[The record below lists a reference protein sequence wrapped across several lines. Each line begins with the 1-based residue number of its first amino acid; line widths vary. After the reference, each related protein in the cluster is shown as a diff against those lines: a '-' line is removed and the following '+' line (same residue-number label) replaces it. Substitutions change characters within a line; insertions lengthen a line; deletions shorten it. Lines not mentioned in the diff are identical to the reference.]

1 MKKILLL
8 VLSAMM
14 LSSCC
19 TLFTPSKQT
28 ITFNGEN
35 GIKIYDDGM
44 KIAEIKD
51 NNTTSVRI
59 KKELSS
65 KYLIAKKEGY
75 RPTPLKLDTKFDAV
89 GVLNIFFFPVG
100 FVVDAA
106 TGQMCKWDT
115 TYIDIEMEK

>member
-35 GIKIYDDGM
+35 GIKIYDDGV

-89 GVLNIFFFPVG
+89 AVINILFWPG

-106 TGQMCKWDT
+106 TGQMCKWDST
-115 TYIDIEMEK
+115 NIDIEMEK

>member
-1 MKKILLL
+1 
-8 VLSAMM
+8 MM

-19 TLFTPSKQT
+19 TLFTPSKQA

-35 GIKIYDDGM
+35 GIKIYDDGV

-75 RPTPLKLDTKFDAV
+75 RPTPLKLDTKFNSVAV
-89 GVLNIFFFPVG
+89 INILFWPG

-115 TYIDIEMEK
+115 TNIDIEMEK

>member
-1 MKKILLL
+1 MVARIPNLELLL
-8 VLSAMM
+8 YKAQQALAHDPDFV
-14 LSSCC
+14 
-19 TLFTPSKQT
+19 Q
-28 ITFNGEN
+28 
-35 GIKIYDDGM
+35 

-51 NNTTSVRI
+51 NNSTSVYI

-75 RPTPLKLDTKFDAV
+75 RPTPLKLETKFDAV
-89 GVLNIFFFPVG
+89 AVINILFWPG

-106 TGQMCKWDT
+106 TGQMCKWDN

>member
-75 RPTPLKLDTKFDAV
+75 RPTPLKLDTKFNSVAV
-89 GVLNIFFFPVG
+89 INILFWPG

>member
-8 VLSAMM
+8 VLSAML

-19 TLFTPSKQT
+19 TLFTPSKQA

-35 GIKIYDDGM
+35 GIKIYDDGV

-51 NNTTSVRI
+51 NNSTSVYI

-75 RPTPLKLDTKFDAV
+75 RPTPLKLDTKFNSVAV
-89 GVLNIFFFPVG
+89 INILFWPG

-115 TYIDIEMEK
+115 TNIDIEMEK

>member
-106 TGQMCKWDT
+106 TGQMCKWDN

>member
-89 GVLNIFFFPVG
+89 GVLNILFWPG

-106 TGQMCKWDT
+106 TGQMCKWDN

>member
-1 MKKILLL
+1 MKKILLF
-8 VLSAMM
+8 VLPAML

-19 TLFTPSKQT
+19 TLFTSSKQA

-35 GIKIYDDGM
+35 GIKIYDDGV

-51 NNTTSVRI
+51 NNTTSVFI

-75 RPTPLKLDTKFDAV
+75 RPTPLKLDTKFNSVAV
-89 GVLNIFFFPVG
+89 INILFWPG

-115 TYIDIEMEK
+115 TNIDIEMEK

>member
-1 MKKILLL
+1 MKKILLF
-8 VLSAMM
+8 VLPAML

-35 GIKIYDDGM
+35 GIKIYDDGV

-75 RPTPLKLDTKFDAV
+75 RPTPLKLDTKFNSVAV
-89 GVLNIFFFPVG
+89 INILFWPG

-115 TYIDIEMEK
+115 TNIDIEMEK

>member
-8 VLSAMM
+8 VLSAML

-19 TLFTPSKQT
+19 TLFTPSKQA

-35 GIKIYDDGM
+35 GIKIYDDGV

-89 GVLNIFFFPVG
+89 AVINILFWPG

-115 TYIDIEMEK
+115 TNIDIEMEK

>member
-1 MKKILLL
+1 
-8 VLSAMM
+8 MM

-19 TLFTPSKQT
+19 TLFTPSKQA

-35 GIKIYDDGM
+35 GIKIYDDGV

-51 NNTTSVRI
+51 NNSTSVFI

-75 RPTPLKLDTKFDAV
+75 RPTPLKLDTKFNSVAV
-89 GVLNIFFFPVG
+89 INILFWPG

-115 TYIDIEMEK
+115 TNIDIEMEK

>member
-35 GIKIYDDGM
+35 GIKIYDDGVR
-44 KIAEIKD
+44 IAEIKD

-75 RPTPLKLDTKFDAV
+75 RPTPLKLDAKFNSVAV
-89 GVLNIFFFPVG
+89 INILFWPG

-106 TGQMCKWDT
+106 TGQMCKWDN

>member
-8 VLSAMM
+8 VLSAML

-106 TGQMCKWDT
+106 TGQMCKWDN

>member
-8 VLSAMM
+8 VLSAML

-75 RPTPLKLDTKFDAV
+75 RPTPLRLDTKFDAV

-115 TYIDIEMEK
+115 TYIDIEIEK

>member
-8 VLSAMM
+8 VLSAML

>member
-1 MKKILLL
+1 MKKILLF
-8 VLSAMM
+8 VLPAML

-19 TLFTPSKQT
+19 TLFTPSKQA

-35 GIKIYDDGM
+35 GIKIYDDGV

-89 GVLNIFFFPVG
+89 AVINILFWPG

-106 TGQMCKWDT
+106 TGQMCKWDST
-115 TYIDIEMEK
+115 NIDIEMEK

>member
-1 MKKILLL
+1 MKKILLF
-8 VLSAMM
+8 VLPAML

-35 GIKIYDDGM
+35 GIKIYDDGV

-51 NNTTSVRI
+51 NNSTSVFI

-75 RPTPLKLDTKFDAV
+75 RPTPLKLDTKFNSVAV
-89 GVLNIFFFPVG
+89 INILFWPG

-115 TYIDIEMEK
+115 TNIDIEMEK

>member
-1 MKKILLL
+1 MKKILLF
-8 VLSAMM
+8 VLPVML

-19 TLFTPSKQT
+19 TLFTPSKQA

-75 RPTPLKLDTKFDAV
+75 RPTPLKLDTKFDSVAV
-89 GVLNIFFFPVG
+89 INILFWPG

-115 TYIDIEMEK
+115 TNIDIEMEK

>member
-35 GIKIYDDGM
+35 GIKIYDDGV

-89 GVLNIFFFPVG
+89 GVLNILFWPG

-115 TYIDIEMEK
+115 TNIDIEMEK

>member
-1 MKKILLL
+1 MKKILLF
-8 VLSAMM
+8 VLPAML

-75 RPTPLKLDTKFDAV
+75 RPTPLKLDTKFNSVAV
-89 GVLNIFFFPVG
+89 INILFWPG

-115 TYIDIEMEK
+115 TNIDIEMEK

>member
-1 MKKILLL
+1 MKKILLF
-8 VLSAMM
+8 VLPVML

-35 GIKIYDDGM
+35 GIKIYDDGV

-75 RPTPLKLDTKFDAV
+75 RPTPLKLETKFDAV
-89 GVLNIFFFPVG
+89 AVINILFWPG

-106 TGQMCKWDT
+106 TGQMCKWDN

>member
-8 VLSAMM
+8 VLSAML

-35 GIKIYDDGM
+35 GIKIYDDGV

>member
-1 MKKILLL
+1 ML
-8 VLSAMM
+8 

-19 TLFTPSKQT
+19 TLFTPSKQA

-35 GIKIYDDGM
+35 GIKIYDDGV

-106 TGQMCKWDT
+106 TGQMCKWDN

>member
-1 MKKILLL
+1 MKKILLF
-8 VLSAMM
+8 VLPAML

-28 ITFNGEN
+28 ITGKGEN
-35 GIKIYDDGM
+35 GINIYDDGM

>member
-1 MKKILLL
+1 MKKILLF
-8 VLSAMM
+8 VLPAML

-19 TLFTPSKQT
+19 TLFTPSKQA

-35 GIKIYDDGM
+35 GIKIYDDGV

-51 NNTTSVRI
+51 NNSTSVFI

-75 RPTPLKLDTKFDAV
+75 RPTPLKLDTKFNSVAV
-89 GVLNIFFFPVG
+89 INILFWPG

-115 TYIDIEMEK
+115 TNIDIEMEK

>member
-75 RPTPLKLDTKFDAV
+75 RPTPLRLDTKFDAV

-106 TGQMCKWDT
+106 TGQMCKWDN

>member
-1 MKKILLL
+1 MKKILLF
-8 VLSAMM
+8 VLPAMM

-19 TLFTPSKQT
+19 TLFTPSKQA

-35 GIKIYDDGM
+35 GIKIYDDGV

-75 RPTPLKLDTKFDAV
+75 RPTPLKLETKFDAV
-89 GVLNIFFFPVG
+89 AVINILFWPG

-106 TGQMCKWDT
+106 TGQMCKWDN

>member
-1 MKKILLL
+1 MKKILLF
-8 VLSAMM
+8 VLPVML

-35 GIKIYDDGM
+35 GIKIYDDGV

-89 GVLNIFFFPVG
+89 AVINILFWPG

-106 TGQMCKWDT
+106 TGQMCKWDN

>member
-1 MKKILLL
+1 MKKILLF
-8 VLSAMM
+8 VLPAMM

-19 TLFTPSKQT
+19 TLFTPSKQA

-35 GIKIYDDGM
+35 GIKIYDDGV

-51 NNTTSVRI
+51 NNTRSVRI

-75 RPTPLKLDTKFDAV
+75 RPTPLKLDTKFNSVAV
-89 GVLNIFFFPVG
+89 INILFWPG

-115 TYIDIEMEK
+115 TNIDIEMEK

>member
-8 VLSAMM
+8 VLSAML

-35 GIKIYDDGM
+35 GIKIYDDGV

-51 NNTTSVRI
+51 NNSTSVFI

-89 GVLNIFFFPVG
+89 GVLNILFWPG

-115 TYIDIEMEK
+115 TNIDIEMEK

>member
-1 MKKILLL
+1 MKKILLF
-8 VLSAMM
+8 VLPAMM

-19 TLFTPSKQT
+19 TLFTPSKQA

-89 GVLNIFFFPVG
+89 AVINILFWPG

-115 TYIDIEMEK
+115 TNIDIEMEK

>member
-35 GIKIYDDGM
+35 GIKIYDDGV

-51 NNTTSVRI
+51 NNSTSVFI

-89 GVLNIFFFPVG
+89 AVINILFWPG

-115 TYIDIEMEK
+115 TNIDIEMEK